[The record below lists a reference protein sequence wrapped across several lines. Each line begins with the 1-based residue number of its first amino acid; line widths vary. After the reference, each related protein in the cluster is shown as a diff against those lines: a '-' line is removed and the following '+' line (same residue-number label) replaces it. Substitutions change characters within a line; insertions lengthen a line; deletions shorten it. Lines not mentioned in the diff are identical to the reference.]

1 MKSGYAPRSAGSYC
15 PVVVM
20 EGGKQARMAE
30 QCEKQENN
38 SFQYRGMR
46 ISIVYEDNHLLS
58 AVKHPGILSQEDDTA
73 DADML
78 TILKQYLKE
87 KYHKPGNVY
96 LGLVHRLDRPVGGV
110 MVFGKTSKAAG
121 RLSEQIRA
129 RQFHKTY
136 CAVVYGRLQQPEGR
150 LEHDIF
156 KDSRSNRVRVE
167 DVKTTAEAGI
177 QNGNSA
183 ADGPGFSAGS
193 GTGTREGAGTAAG
206 IAKNRAILDYQ
217 ELAYRRE
224 ENASLIRINLITG
237 RPHQIRAQFA
247 HIGHPVVGDRK
258 YGREQA
264 SGSAWTAGVSWPALW
279 AYAIELKHPVS
290 GDPLRL
296 EAAWPHAA
304 SPWALFNDLNLK

>member
-1 MKSGYAPRSAGSYC
+1 
-15 PVVVM
+15 
-20 EGGKQARMAE
+20 MAE
-30 QCEKQENN
+30 QFEKRENN
-38 SFQYRGMR
+38 SFRYRGMQ

-58 AVKHPGILSQEDDTA
+58 AVKLPGILSQEDDTA

-78 TILKQYLKE
+78 TILRQYLKE

-96 LGLVHRLDRPVGGV
+96 LGLVHRLDRPVGGI

-121 RLSEQIRA
+121 RLSEQIRE

-136 CAVVYGRLQQPEGR
+136 CAVVYGKLQQPEGR

-156 KDSRSNRVRVE
+156 KDSRSNRVRIE
-167 DVKTTAEAGI
+167 DVKMTAEAGAQI
-177 QNGNSA
+177 GNSA

-193 GTGTREGAGTAAG
+193 GTVAGAG
-206 IAKNRAILDYQ
+206 IAKNRAILDYRV
-217 ELAYRRE
+217 LAYCRE
-224 ENASLIRINLITG
+224 ENTSLIRINLITG

-264 SGSAWTAGVSWPALW
+264 LGSAWTAGVSWPALW

-290 GDPLRL
+290 GQLLRL
-296 EAAWPHAA
+296 EAAWPHTA
-304 SPWALFNDLNLK
+304 SPWVLFEDLNLK